1 MMISLKFIVIRRNFW
16 LILISNIINYYGK
29 DYGVSQ
35 TSRNNEATFSLTE
48 QLVSTIDTQGE
59 ITYANNEICEVAGHS
74 IGALIG

>member
-1 MMISLKFIVIRRNFW
+1 
-16 LILISNIINYYGK
+16 
-29 DYGVSQ
+29 VSQ